1 MAAIHLRLNR
11 HCRLNLP
18 CLCAYNQPQSK
29 TRSVCWNEAPSWAIL
44 SGMAFREDGLK
55 ISRAAYPVPALAAA
69 LLINSASANEEAIA
83 AFYKGKT
90 VNVLIG
96 VGVGGEYDLHAR
108 IVSRYIGRHIPGNPS
123 IVPQNMLGA
132 GGVKMAAYLLQ
143 VAPRDGTNMGMIA
156 GNFPAM
162 QAAGVSAIIFDT
174 AQLQWLGTISQTV
187 ETMTVWK
194 TAGVSTIQEAMT
206 KEVVAGASGKGAITY
221 SFPQMLNEFAG
232 TKFKIVTGYQGGNAI
247 NLAMERGEVLAR
259 NNTWSSWKVTKPD
272 WLKNGDIKVLVYAG
286 PKPADL
292 HGVPSVSELVKT
304 DDERKIVDLIV
315 SGTLLGRPLAT
326 NPIPAD
332 RLAALR
338 AAFDKT
344 MQDRD
349 FLGEAAKLQ
358 IEVEPVNGAELQKIA
373 AKVLA
378 TPKYLAERAKALLE

>member
-1 MAAIHLRLNR
+1 MKVFTGAVLA
-11 HCRLNLP
+11 
-18 CLCAYNQPQSK
+18 
-29 TRSVCWNEAPSWAIL
+29 
-44 SGMAFREDGLK
+44 GL
-55 ISRAAYPVPALAAA
+55 LAALGCA
-69 LLINSASANEEAIA
+69 AGAAAQTGDEAMA
-83 AFYKGKT
+83 AFYRGKT

-108 IVSRYIGRHIPGNPS
+108 LVARFIGKHIPGNPN

-143 VAPRDGTNMGMIA
+143 VAPKDGTNIGMIA

-162 QAAGVSAIIFDT
+162 QAAGVSAIIFDV

-247 NLAMERGEVLAR
+247 NLAMERGEVQAR
-259 NNTWSSWKVTKPD
+259 NNTWSSWKVTKPN
-272 WLKNGDIKVLVYAG
+272 WLRDGDIKVLTYAG

-292 HGVPSVSELVKT
+292 NGIPAVSELVKT
-304 DDERKIVDLIV
+304 EDERKIIELIV
-315 SGTLLGRPLAT
+315 SGTLMGRPLAT
-326 NPIPAD
+326 NGVPAD
-332 RLAALR
+332 RLAVLR
-338 AAFDKT
+338 TAFDRT
-344 MQDRD
+344 MQDKD
-349 FLGEAAKLQ
+349 FLAEAAKLQ
-358 IEVEPVNGAELQKIA
+358 IEVEPVGGAELQKIA
-373 AKVLA
+373 AQVLA
-378 TPKYLAERAKALLE
+378 TPKHLAERARSLIE